1 MVRLVRVVR
10 EEFLDLL
17 VLWALLAR
25 MEILVLLALLD
36 LLVHPERKESRDPA
50 VLLDSRVC
58 QVHRVPPERRAN
70 LVIRVVLVKSV
81 LMVLLVQEVT
91 EVSPE
96 SVEVLDLLAPPVL
109 EGPLVLLVMMVLRE
123 SPEPPGPLVVWGP
136 LDCRECLESAAP
148 EACLEPEETEVMVDP
163 RALMELLVKMACVE

>member
-1 MVRLVRVVR
+1 MARLVRLVR
-10 EEFLDLL
+10 EELLDLL

-25 MEILVLLALLD
+25 MEILVLLVLLD
-36 LLVHPERKESRDPA
+36 LVAHLERKESRDLP

-58 QVHRVPPERRAN
+58 QVHRVRPERQAN
-70 LVIRVVLVKSV
+70 LVIRVLLVKSV
-81 LMVLLVQEVT
+81 LMVLMVQEVT

-109 EGPLVLLVMMVLRE
+109 EGPLVLLVMRVLRE
-123 SPEPPGPLVVWGP
+123 IPEPLGPLVVWGP
-136 LDCRECLESAAP
+136 LECRECLESAAP

-163 RALMELLVKMACVE
+163 RALMELLVRMACAD